1 MPTSAYTHDNAARPQ
16 AFAGRADSKTMTDS
30 DSNSP
35 RPKRWLA
42 VMRQMLRF
50 RLARRLL
57 VVVTG
62 AIVLIELIIVFPSY
76 ENFKESRLAEFRERA
91 RIAATAALAN
101 RTPDGLELLAGLER
115 VMAADSTVVGAQVYD
130 PLGRVA
136 AKLGEAIEYRDESR
150 RRFEGILDA
159 DSSRYEV
166 VLPGFVINS
175 DAGVVLRMD
184 TTSIGDQLDAYLS
197 RILGLVLII
206 CVVVGAIV
214 YFYVGYSLIYPL
226 EQIHLSLQQAKVSPS
241 RADEHEIEHQR
252 EDELGETI
260 DLLNDALR
268 EIAKTHRSDVAYQE
282 RRLHD
287 FAEAGADWFWEMDEN
302 LRFSYFSQQF
312 EAVTGVP
319 PEKLLGKTREQTGLP
334 NVSEQEFNAHL
345 ATLHRHEPFRGFV
358 HPRERS
364 DGSRVWLSINGKPVF
379 DEDGRFRGYRGTGSD
394 ITELHEAQQQIIE
407 AKEAAEEAN
416 RAKSEFLAIMSHEIR
431 TPMNGIIGMTDLLM
445 DSELNDKQRYYA
457 EIIQDSGGA
466 LMRIINDILDLS
478 KLEAQRIVLED
489 IEFEFASVVSGVVD
503 ILTPQ
508 ARDKNLRLEY
518 EIDDDAQAFYV
529 GDYGRLRQVLVNL
542 VGNAIKFTHEGEIR
556 ILARRLG
563 DSEQASRLRVEITDT
578 GIGIPAESIG
588 RLFRSFSQVDAS
600 TSRRFGGTGL
610 GLAICRKIIEA
621 MGGEIG
627 VDSIVGE
634 GSRFWFEVELPRADG
649 SATDGDRD
657 DTITILPG
665 QEFKSDQTGAQLRI
679 LVVDD
684 VPVNQ
689 IVVEKMLDTLGYH
702 VDTANDGVEAIER
715 VKARRYDLI
724 FMDIQMPEMD
734 GYEATRVIRG
744 LDVEAAGIPIV
755 AITANT
761 QDADRDACIEAGMN
775 DFIAKPFVKQQ
786 LVTLLERYFPDD
798 EFGSRK
804 AS

>member
-1 MPTSAYTHDNAARPQ
+1 MI
-16 AFAGRADSKTMTDS
+16 DSTP
-30 DSNSP
+30 NS
-35 RPKRWLA
+35 RHLQNGLA
-42 VMRQMLRF
+42 VLRQMLRF
-50 RLARRLL
+50 RLARNLL
-57 VVVTG
+57 VVVIG

-76 ENFKESRLAEFRERA
+76 DNFRESRLAEYRERA
-91 RIAATAALAN
+91 RVAATAALAN
-101 RTPDGLELLAGLER
+101 RMPDGLELLAGLER
-115 VMAADSTVVGAQVYD
+115 VMAADASVVGARVYD
-130 PLGRVA
+130 QQARVA
-136 AKLGEAIEYRDESR
+136 ARLGEAIEIHDVVA
-150 RRFEGILDA
+150 RFEGILNA
-159 DSSRYEV
+159 DDSRYEV
-166 VLPGFVINS
+166 ALPGTLINS
-175 DAGVVLRMD
+175 DADVVLRMD
-184 TTSIGDQLDAYLS
+184 TADIATELDAYLL

-226 EQIHLSLQQAKVSPS
+226 EKIHTSLQQAKLAPS
-241 RADEHEIEHQR
+241 RADENQIEHR
-252 EDELGETI
+252 RDDELGETI

-268 EIAKTHRSDVAYQE
+268 EIAATHRSDVAFQE

-287 FAEAGADWFWEMDEN
+287 FAEAGADWFWEMDDR

-312 EAVTGVP
+312 EIVTGVP
-319 PEKLLGKTREQTGLP
+319 PERLLGKTREETGIP
-334 NVSEQEFNAHL
+334 SVSEAEFTAHL

-358 HPRERS
+358 HSRDKP
-364 DGSRVWLSINGKPVF
+364 DGSRVWLAINGKPVF
-379 DEDGRFRGYRGTGSD
+379 DDAGRFHGYRGTGSD
-394 ITELHEAQQQIIE
+394 ITELYEAQRQIIE
-407 AKEAAEEAN
+407 AKEAAEQAN

-445 DSELNDKQRYYA
+445 DSELDDKQRYYA

-478 KLEAQRIVLED
+478 KLEARRIVLED
-489 IEFEFASVVSGVVD
+489 IEFEFASLVTGVVD

-508 ARDKNLRLEY
+508 ARDKQLRLEY
-518 EIDDDAQAFYV
+518 DIADEVQTTCV

-556 ILARRLG
+556 IVARRIG
-563 DSEQASRLRVEITDT
+563 GSDEVPRLRIEIVDT
-578 GIGIPAESIG
+578 GIGIPADSQD
-588 RLFRSFSQVDAS
+588 RLFRSFTQVDAS

-627 VDSIVGE
+627 VESTLAE
-634 GSRFWFEVELPRADG
+634 GSRFWFEIDLPHAAGDG
-649 SATDGDRD
+649 ASEERD

-665 QEFKSDQTGAQLRI
+665 QEFKADQTGAQLRI

-689 IVVEKMLDTLGYH
+689 VVVEKMLDSLGYQ
-702 VDTANDGVEAIER
+702 VDTADNGVEAVQR
-715 VKARRYDLI
+715 AKTRRYDLI
-724 FMDIQMPEMD
+724 FMDIQMSEMD
-734 GYEATRVIRG
+734 GYEATRIIRE
-744 LDVEAAGIPIV
+744 LDLEVAGIPIV

>member
-1 MPTSAYTHDNAARPQ
+1 
-16 AFAGRADSKTMTDS
+16 MTGPG
-30 DSNSP
+30 SNSHKP
-35 RPKRWLA
+35 RRWLA
-42 VMRQMLRF
+42 VLRQMLRF

-62 AIVLIELIIVFPSY
+62 AIVLIELIIIFPSY
-76 ENFKESRLAEFRERA
+76 DNFKESRLADYRERA
-91 RIAATAALAN
+91 RVSATAALAN
-101 RTPDGLELLAGLER
+101 RMPDGLELLAGLER
-115 VMAADSTVVGAQVYD
+115 VMAADSTVVGAKVFD
-130 PLGRVA
+130 PMGRVA
-136 AKLGEAIEYRDESR
+136 ARLGEPVEYSGEAR
-150 RRFEGILDA
+150 RIFGGFLNA

-166 VLPGFVINS
+166 VLPGYVINS
-175 DAGVVLRMD
+175 EADAVLRMD
-184 TTSIGDQLDAYLS
+184 TTHIGNQLDAYLS

-226 EQIHLSLQQAKVSPS
+226 EQIHLSLQQAKLAPS
-241 RADEHEIEHQR
+241 RADEHEIEHRR

-260 DLLNDALR
+260 ELLNDALR
-268 EIAKTHRSDVAYQE
+268 EIATAHRSDVAFQE

-287 FAEAGADWFWEMDEN
+287 FAEAGADWFWEMDEQ
-302 LRFSYFSQQF
+302 LRFSYFSRQF
-312 EAVTGVP
+312 EKVTGVA
-319 PEKLLGKTREQTGLP
+319 PERLLGKTREETGIP
-334 NVSEQEFNAHL
+334 NISEEKFIAHL
-345 ATLHRHEPFRGFV
+345 ATLHRHEPFRDFV
-358 HPRERS
+358 HPRDKT

-379 DEDGRFRGYRGTGSD
+379 DDDGRFRGYRGTGSD
-394 ITELHEAQQQIIE
+394 ITKLYQAQQQIID
-407 AKEAAEEAN
+407 AKDAAEQAN

-445 DSELNDKQRYYA
+445 DSELDDKQRYYA

-478 KLEAQRIVLED
+478 KLEARRIVLED
-489 IEFEFASVVSGVVD
+489 TEFEFASVITGVVD

-508 ARDKNLRLEY
+508 ARDKGLQLAY
-518 EIDDDAQAFYV
+518 EIDDGVQASYL

-556 ILARRLG
+556 IVARQVGGSR
-563 DSEQASRLRVEITDT
+563 EAPRLRVEIIDS
-578 GIGIPAESIG
+578 GIGIPADAID
-588 RLFRSFSQVDAS
+588 RLFRSFTQVDAS

-627 VDSIVGE
+627 VDSVAGE
-634 GSRFWFEVELPRADG
+634 GSRFWFEVELPRAAEGGG
-649 SATDGDRD
+649 SEERD
-657 DTITILPG
+657 DTVTILPG
-665 QEFKSDQTGAQLRI
+665 QEFKADQTGAQLRI

-689 IVVEKMLDTLGYH
+689 VVVEKMLDSIGYQ
-702 VDTANDGVEAIER
+702 VETANNGAEAVERA
-715 VKARRYDLI
+715 KSRRYDLI

-734 GYEATRVIRG
+734 GYEATRIIRE
-744 LDVEAAGIPIV
+744 LDLEVAGIPIV

>member
-1 MPTSAYTHDNAARPQ
+1 
-16 AFAGRADSKTMTDS
+16 MTES
-30 DSNSP
+30 DSNSRQP
-35 RPKRWLA
+35 RRWLA
-42 VMRQMLRF
+42 VLRQMLRF
-50 RLARRLL
+50 RLARSLL

-62 AIVLIELIIVFPSY
+62 AIVLIELIIIFPSY
-76 ENFKESRLAEFRERA
+76 DNFRESRLAEFRERA

-101 RTPDGLELLAGLER
+101 RMPDGLELLAGLER
-115 VMAADSTVVGAQVYD
+115 VMAADSTVVGARVYD
-130 PLGRVA
+130 PLGQIA
-136 AKLGEAIEYRDESR
+136 ARLGEPVEHRGDVR
-150 RRFEGILDA
+150 NRVDGFLVA

-166 VLPGFVINS
+166 VLPGSVIDS
-175 DAGVVLRMD
+175 EADVVLRMD
-184 TTSIGDQLDAYLS
+184 TTGIASELDAYLL

-214 YFYVGYSLIYPL
+214 YFYLGYSLIYPL
-226 EQIHLSLQQAKVSPS
+226 DQIHMSLKKAKLRPA
-241 RADEHEIEHQR
+241 RADENEIEHR
-252 EDELGETI
+252 RDDELGETI

-268 EIAKTHRSDVAYQE
+268 EIATTHRSDVAYQE

-302 LRFSYFSQQF
+302 LRFCYFSKQF
-312 EAVTGVP
+312 EKVTGVK
-319 PEKLLGKTREQTGLP
+319 PENLLGKTREETGIP
-334 NVSEQEFNAHL
+334 NVSQEEFTAHL
-345 ATLHRHEPFRGFV
+345 ATLYRHEPFRDFV
-358 HPRERS
+358 HPRNKP
-364 DGSRVWLSINGKPVF
+364 DGDRVWLSINGKPVF
-379 DEDGRFRGYRGTGSD
+379 DDDGRFRGYRGTGSD
-394 ITELHEAQQQIIE
+394 ITALHEAHRQIIE
-407 AKEAAEEAN
+407 AKEAAEQAN

-445 DSELNDKQRYYA
+445 DSELDDKQRYYA

-489 IEFEFASVVSGVVD
+489 IEFDFSSVVTGVVD

-508 ARDKNLRLEY
+508 ARDKNLRLEHD
-518 EIDDDAQAFYV
+518 IDDHARATFV

-542 VGNAIKFTHEGEIR
+542 VGNAIKFTHDGEIR
-556 ILARRLG
+556 IVARQIG
-563 DSEQASRLRVEITDT
+563 GSDKATRLRVEIVDT
-578 GIGIPAESIG
+578 GIGIPAESID
-588 RLFRSFSQVDAS
+588 RLFRSFTQVDAS

-627 VDSIVGE
+627 VDSVVGE
-634 GSRFWFEVELPRADG
+634 GSRFWFEIDLPRADG
-649 SATDGDRD
+649 DAASEERD

-689 IVVEKMLDTLGYH
+689 VVVEKMLDSLGYQ
-702 VDTANDGVEAIER
+702 VDTANNGVEAVESVGKR
-715 VKARRYDLI
+715 HYDLI

-734 GYEATRVIRG
+734 GYEATRIIRG
-744 LDVEAAGIPIV
+744 LDLEAAGIPIV

-775 DFIAKPFVKQQ
+775 DFIAKPFVKKQ
-786 LVTLLERYFPDD
+786 LATLLERYFPDH